1 MPNTNHKRILV
12 TSALRYATGP
22 VHIGHVAGA
31 YLSADIFVRYQRLR
45 GAEVIHIGG
54 TDEYGVPV
62 TVKAE
67 QEGISPQELVD
78 RYHKVI
84 KECYDGLGI
93 EFENFSRT
101 SLPIHTKTAQ
111 DFFLK
116 VLENGYIET
125 NTVTQLYCEQCQ
137 RYLPD
142 RYVEGVCPHCNKPG
156 ARGDQCESC
165 GRWIEA
171 VELIEPACKICSS
184 TPVPRE
190 TTHWFLK
197 LSAFQDRLTKW
208 LDSKTNWKDNVKNF
222 CSGWFK
228 EGLKDRAITR
238 DLYWGIPVPLD
249 GAEGK
254 VLYVWFDAPIGY
266 ISSTIEWSER
276 KGNPELWKDYWCSP
290 DCRIVHFIGK
300 DNIVFHAIVWPAMLL
315 GHGGYELPD
324 DIPANEFMNIHG
336 EKLSTSRNLVIWV
349 SDYLEKFEPDP
360 LRYYIAA
367 NAPENS
373 DSDFSWRDFQARNN
387 NDLADILGNL
397 VNRALTF
404 AERFFGGVVP
414 ARGELDEYDREFLEK
429 LESAPVVIG
438 DLFAAFRVRQATT
451 ELMNLARAG
460 NKYFNDREP
469 WRTRK
474 TDPAKCATTI
484 NLCIQLIRALAVLFH
499 PILPF
504 STPKIWNM
512 LGLDGDIG
520 PRSWD
525 DAGTIAV
532 ADGHRLG
539 EPEVLFKKI
548 DDDIIDQ
555 QEQKLGEIWETQS

>member
-45 GAEVIHIGG
+45 GSEVIHIGG

-67 QEGISPQELVD
+67 QEDISPQELVD

-93 EFENFSRT
+93 EFDNFSRT

-116 VLENGYIET
+116 VHENGYIET
-125 NTVTQLYCEQCQ
+125 NTVTQLFCEQCQ

-142 RYVEGVCPHCNKPG
+142 RYVEGICPHCNKPG

-197 LSAFQDRLTKW
+197 LSAFQERLTKW
-208 LDSKTNWKDNVKNF
+208 LDSKAHWKDNVKNF
-222 CSGWFK
+222 CAGWFK

-266 ISSTIEWSER
+266 ISSTIEWAES
-276 KGNPELWKDYWCSP
+276 KGKPDLWKDYWCSP

-315 GHGGYELPD
+315 GHGGYQLPD
-324 DIPANEFMNIHG
+324 EIPANEFMNIHG

-349 SDYLEKFEPDP
+349 SDYLEEFEPDP

-373 DSDFSWRDFQARNN
+373 DSDFSWQDFQARNN

-414 ARGELDEYDREFLEK
+414 DRGKLDGDDKEFLGK
-429 LESAPVVIG
+429 LESAPEVIG

-474 TDPAKCATTI
+474 SDPTKCATTI
-484 NLCIQLIRALAVLFH
+484 NLCIQLIRTLAVLFH

-504 STPKIWNM
+504 STPKVWNM
-512 LGLDGDIG
+512 LGLDGDVG
-520 PRSWD
+520 RQGWD
-525 DAGTIAV
+525 EAGTTAV
-532 ADGHRLG
+532 PEGHRLG
-539 EPEVLFKKI
+539 KPEVLFKKI
-548 DDDIIDQ
+548 DDDVIEQ
-555 QEQKLGEIWETQS
+555 QEQKLGEIWEAQS

>member
-1 MPNTNHKRILV
+1 MPDKDHKRILV

-22 VHIGHVAGA
+22 VHIGHIAGA
-31 YLSADIFVRYQRLR
+31 YLSADIFVRYQRLK

-67 QEGISPQELVD
+67 QEDVTPQQLVD

-93 EFENFSRT
+93 EFDNFSRT
-101 SLPIHTKTAQ
+101 TLPIHTKTAQ

-125 NTVTQLYCEQCQ
+125 NTITQLYCERCQ

-142 RYVEGVCPHCNKPG
+142 RYVEGICPNCGKPG

-165 GRWIEA
+165 GRWLEA
-171 VELIEPACKICSS
+171 VDLIEPACKICGG

-197 LSAFQDRLTKW
+197 LSAFQERLTEW
-208 LDSKTNWKDNVKNF
+208 LESKTHWKDNVRNF
-222 CSGWFK
+222 CAGWLK
-228 EGLKDRAITR
+228 EGLRDRAITR
-238 DLYWGIPVPLD
+238 DLYWGIPVPLE

-266 ISSTIEWSER
+266 ISSTKEWAER
-276 KGNPELWKDYWCSP
+276 KGNSELWKDYWCSP

-300 DNIVFHAIVWPAMLL
+300 DNIVFHAIVWPAMLM
-315 GHGGYELPD
+315 GHGEFQLPD

-349 SDYLEKFEPDP
+349 SDYLKEFKPDP

-387 NDLADILGNL
+387 NDLADVLGNL
-397 VNRALTF
+397 VNRTLTF
-404 AERFFGGVVP
+404 AERFFDGIVP
-414 ARGELDEYDREFLEK
+414 ERGELDEDDRRFLQT
-429 LESAPVVIG
+429 LESAPGTIG
-438 DLFAAFRVRQATT
+438 DLFATFRVRQATS

-474 TDPAKCATTI
+474 ENPARCATTI
-484 NLCIQLIRALAVLFH
+484 NLCIHMIRSLAVLFH

-504 STPKIWNM
+504 STAEMWDM
-512 LGLDGDIG
+512 LGLDGDVGRQSWEDIG
-520 PRSWD
+520 VTGLPGGHKL
-525 DAGTIAV
+525 GT
-532 ADGHRLG
+532 
-539 EPEVLFKKI
+539 PEVLFQKI
-548 DDDIIDQ
+548 DDETIER
-555 QEQKLGEIWETQS
+555 QEQKLGEVWESQA